1 MGGRARHDDVRATGP
16 GTSRAGD
23 DHEGDTVTDPQRD
36 DRSVGDVTAASSAP
50 AAEPRPPVSGQQLTA
65 TPYVLAV
72 ALSPIVT
79 AVFSAIEIRRSVEL
93 VAPGSTGVTGGDF
106 TLSLVVS
113 VVVGVGLVVL
123 SWLDRRTLRQRGVE
137 RPFHWAWSILSVLI
151 YLIGRSVV
159 VRRRVGGSAAPL
171 WLFLGLS
178 VLGGAI
184 AVIIGISSG
193 VATMDRP
200 PVEF

>member
-1 MGGRARHDDVRATGP
+1 
-16 GTSRAGD
+16 
-23 DHEGDTVTDPQRD
+23 VTDPQRD
-36 DRSVGDVTAASSAP
+36 DRLLGGATSASSSRPTEPLAAPPAGPTAAP
-50 AAEPRPPVSGQQLTA
+50 ITERAEPRPPVTGQQIGA
-65 TPYVLAV
+65 TPYVAAL

-79 AVFSAIEIRRSVEL
+79 LVVAAVEIRRSVEL
-93 VAPGSTGVTGGDF
+93 LAPGSTGVQQGDY
-106 TLSLVVS
+106 TLAMVVS
-113 VVVGVGLVVL
+113 LVVGVGLVVL
-123 SWLDRRTLRQRGVE
+123 SWLDRRTLRARGVE

-159 VRRRVGGSAAPL
+159 LRRRVGGSAAPL

-184 AVIIGISSG
+184 AIIIGISSG

-200 PVEF
+200 PVDF

>member
-1 MGGRARHDDVRATGP
+1 M
-16 GTSRAGD
+16 
-23 DHEGDTVTDPQRD
+23 TDPKRD
-36 DRSVGDVTAASSAP
+36 DRLPGGATGASSSRPAAPQAAATDAP
-50 AAEPRPPVSGQQLTA
+50 AAPAVEPQPPVTGQQIGA
-65 TPYVLAV
+65 TPYVAAI

-79 AVFSAIEIRRSVEL
+79 LVVAAVEIRRSVEL
-93 VAPGSTGVTGGDF
+93 LAPGSTGVQQGDY
-106 TLSLVVS
+106 TLAMVVSLVV
-113 VVVGVGLVVL
+113 GIGLVVL
-123 SWLDRRTLRQRGVE
+123 SWLDRRTLRARGVE
-137 RPFHWAWSILSVLI
+137 RPFPWAWSILSVLI

-184 AVIIGISSG
+184 AIIIGISSG

-200 PVEF
+200 PVSF

>member
-1 MGGRARHDDVRATGP
+1 
-16 GTSRAGD
+16 
-23 DHEGDTVTDPQRD
+23 VTDPQRD
-36 DRSVGDVTAASSAP
+36 DRLLGGGADASSSRSAAP
-50 AAEPRPPVSGQQLTA
+50 QVDVPAAPIAEPTDPEQAEPRPPVTGQQIGA
-65 TPYVLAV
+65 TPYVAAI

-79 AVFSAIEIRRSVEL
+79 CVFAAVEIRRSVEL
-93 VAPGSTGVTGGDF
+93 LAPGSTGVGQGDY
-106 TLSLVVS
+106 TLAMVVSLVV
-113 VVVGVGLVVL
+113 GIGLVVL
-123 SWLDRRTLRQRGVE
+123 SWLDRRTLRARGVE

-159 VRRRVGGSAAPL
+159 LRRRVGGSAAPL

-184 AVIIGISSG
+184 AIIIGISSG

-200 PVEF
+200 PVDF

>member
-1 MGGRARHDDVRATGP
+1 M
-16 GTSRAGD
+16 
-23 DHEGDTVTDPQRD
+23 TDPQRD
-36 DRSVGDVTAASSAP
+36 DRSVGDATTASSAP
-50 AAEPRPPVSGQQLTA
+50 AAEPRPPVPGQQLTA
-65 TPYVLAV
+65 TPYVLAL

-113 VVVGVGLVVL
+113 VVVGVALVVL

-137 RPFHWAWSILSVLI
+137 RPFHWAWSILGVLI